1 MKRLFLGL
9 LSLAFLFTSCSN
21 DDNGGS
27 VITTADLILNL
38 SGLEDL
44 GSAYA
49 YEGWLIVNG
58 TPVSTGVFTVNAAGD
73 LSETTFSAD
82 IADLA
87 AATKFVLSIEPS
99 PDNDPLPS
107 DQKLLAG
114 DFAGDMA
121 SVSTSVAPGVGDFS
135 SATGSFFLRSPTDE
149 IGGINNGNDE
159 NGVWFGVPGA
169 PPTPDFTLPTL
180 PVGWI
185 YEGWVVVDGV
195 GPITT
200 GKFNAFDTV
209 DDFDGYSG
217 ASPGPPVPGEDFFAN
232 APNGFIFPLDIRNR
246 TVVISIE
253 PVPDNSPS
261 PFLLKPLLGT
271 AGANTAPATYPFTY
285 NGASFPTGSVTR

>member
-9 LSLAFLFTSCSN
+9 LFLTFLFTSCSN
-21 DDNGGS
+21 DDNGGN
-27 VITTADLILNL
+27 VITTADLTLNL
-38 SGLEDL
+38 NGLEDL
-44 GSAYA
+44 GSGFA
-49 YEGWLIVNG
+49 YEGWLIVNA
-58 TPVSTGVFTVNAAGD
+58 TPVSTGVFTVNEAGV
-73 LSETTFSAD
+73 LSRTIFPTTIS
-82 IADLA
+82 DLA

-114 DFAGDMA
+114 DFTGDMA
-121 SVSTSVAPGVGDFS
+121 LVSTGVAPAVGDFS
-135 SATGSFFLRSPTDE
+135 GATGSFFLRSPTDE
-149 IGGINNGNDE
+149 MGGVNNGNDE

-169 PPTPDFTLPTL
+169 PPTPDFTLPEL
-180 PVGWI
+180 PAGWI

-200 GKFNAFDTV
+200 GKFTMFNKV

-217 ASPGPPVPGEDFFAN
+217 ASPGPPIPGEDFFAN
-232 APNGFIFPLDIRNR
+232 APVGFIFPLDIRNR
-246 TVVISIE
+246 TIVISIE
-253 PVPDNSPS
+253 PIPDNSPA

-271 AGANTAPATYPFTY
+271 AGMDTAPTTYPFAY